1 MREYDKKISMNAIN
15 FLNESS
21 ESARLTK
28 LKEAITQLLESQ
40 MQTLMMASVSE
51 SYIFKIINSPVVAE
65 EKSSPSRAIICIL
78 GAFLGAIIGILFASI
93 LYYREEK

>member
-1 MREYDKKISMNAIN
+1 
-15 FLNESS
+15 
-21 ESARLTK
+21 